1 MRLLLKILDILSDF
15 IIYYFLVLFH
25 SVDLQIKEQCVDFFF
40 LIDMIF
46 KISINI
52 IIKLFI
58 KVSYTSVYL

>member
-1 MRLLLKILDILSDF
+1 MRKLLKILDILSDF

-25 SVDLQIKEQCVDFFF
+25 SVDSQIKEQCVDFFF
-40 LIDMIF
+40 LINMIF

>member
-15 IIYYFLVLFH
+15 IIYYLFH
-25 SVDLQIKEQCVDFFF
+25 SVDSQIKEQCVDFFF

-58 KVSYTSVYL
+58 KV